1 MSPLLQVVVILGF
14 ICNAFTIAFFASPLA
29 SMVRGRDRERE
40 RERDKGGSACVCVYT
55 SFHFE
60 SFTFFSFL
68 V

>member
-40 RERDKGGSACVCVYT
+40 RER
-55 SFHFE
+55 E
-60 SFTFFSFL
+60 R
-68 V
+68 